1 MILGLK
7 DADRKLAAPRI
18 WLRFDGAAKNVVR
31 PLGPREFD
39 SATGLERLLDV
50 LRQSPLRKLPV
61 PDSFSRLER
70 WTGLLGSGGEEISN
84 SLVRE
89 EELFVELQQALRVER
104 AKAEKTSTRVG
115 ARERDPSESPSAGF
129 GGVVQAGDE
138 VPPRGQA
145 SFYAATSTPSP
156 TSGTLATDSTAFFEN
171 ELRGYRVLKAA
182 RLSGSERHH
191 VMTLTRNSTHFNL
204 VRQALRSLF
213 SEDFQD
219 DGIRLPR
226 KTWYMQML
234 VKNGNL
240 DGMKP
245 MVLQPRW
252 SDDASWEDAA
262 YWADWTSPTSSW
274 GDAWNYYE
282 DYDNTAIN
290 EETYSQMDR
299 SGEETE
305 EDKETEE
312 AYQLAVEANRT
323 SQPRL
328 QSPKFAWAGTRTKA
342 NQSLPGRRAQ

>member
-31 PLGPREFD
+31 PLGPRELD

-61 PDSFSRLER
+61 PDSFSRLEH

-115 ARERDPSESPSAGF
+115 ARERDPSIAIKIPS
-129 GGVVQAGDE
+129 
-138 VPPRGQA
+138 R
-145 SFYAATSTPSP
+145 SW
-156 TSGTLATDSTAFFEN
+156 LWW
-171 ELRGYRVLKAA
+171 KAA

-312 AYQLAVEANRT
+312 AYQLAVQANRT

-328 QSPKFAWAGTRTKA
+328 QSPKFAWAGTRAKA